1 MSRPTEEDRRETI
14 TVRADEPGRRSDRT
28 DRTDADRLGGLL
40 AQVFDGEP
48 PVADGV
54 SAVFRRA
61 EAIRRRRLRHLVS
74 AGAAVALVVAVLGY
88 VLTSAVLPTTPK
100 RISAGAAVTP
110 APVRDPVLEVLTTV
124 TADKKLRVVPR
135 PPAEGEGWR
144 QFTALSKDSGRPRGL
159 IEISVYAAPDGL
171 CFPVRADPD
180 VCAKPN
186 RSGNVE
192 YVRYADEKDVD
203 WQVTQTVARRVPDGR
218 VVVVMATG
226 QRGTGDADAGRP
238 PLTGREAAE
247 VAVQAR
253 VLDAF
258 GPEES
263 CNGPD
268 PACPLLRIPLPDLP
282 PD

>member
-1 MSRPTEEDRRETI
+1 MSRPTEENRRETI
-14 TVRADEPGRRSDRT
+14 ILRADEPGRRT
-28 DRTDADRLGGLL
+28 ERTDADRLAGLL

-54 SAVFRRA
+54 AAVFRRA

-74 AGAAVALVVAVLGY
+74 AGAAVALVVAVVGY

-100 RISAGAAVTP
+100 RTSAGAAATP
-110 APVRDPVLEVLTTV
+110 APARDPVLDVLTAV
-124 TADKKLRVVPR
+124 TADRELRVVPR

-144 QFTALSKDSGRPRGL
+144 QFAVSSETGRPRGL
-159 IEISVYAAPDGL
+159 IQISVYAAPDGL
-171 CFPVRADPD
+171 CFPVRADPE
-180 VCAKPN
+180 VCARPD
-186 RSGNVE
+186 RSGDVE
-192 YVRYADEKDVD
+192 YVRYADEKDED

-226 QRGTGDADAGRP
+226 QRGTGDSDAGRP

-253 VLDAF
+253 VMNAF

-268 PACPLLRIPLPDLP
+268 PACPLLRVPLPELSAE
-282 PD
+282 